1 MENIY
6 LIFGSKSDLKYFEPV
21 EGPLKNAG
29 IEYEQ
34 KILSAHRNTDELL
47 EYVKS
52 KKDGVFICVAGY
64 SALLPSL
71 SAAVT
76 NLPVIGVPIASSPV
90 KVDAL
95 WSIVQMPKGTPVA
108 CVSFDKAGIINAFI
122 FALKIFKEYDKVK
135 KLKEELKIT

>member
-1 MENIY
+1 MKKIY
-6 LIFGSKSDLKYFEPV
+6 LIFGSKSDLEYFTPI
-21 EGPLKNAG
+21 EGPLRKAKIN
-29 IEYEQ
+29 YEL

-47 EYVKS
+47 KYVKS
-52 KKDGVFICVAGY
+52 KKEGVFICAAGY

-76 NLPVIGVPIASSPV
+76 DLPVIGVPISSSPV

-108 CVSFDKAGIINAFI
+108 CMSFDKAGLINGFI
-122 FALKIFKEYDKVK
+122 FALKIFEEYDKVK
-135 KLKEELKIT
+135 LLKKELKIF